1 MCEASQTKRQTR
13 GTKDGI
19 HRLAAASP
27 FIYCGANMFD
37 PFVIKQQ
44 RNEIKYY
51 GAMFTCMARWAAHIE
66 ITDLSILTIS
76 PCVTR
81 FHCLFSHGL
90 MVGSSFLTVAQLL
103 GEFFPKLTVFWKNK
117 HKHIPM
123 LINNAFLVWLT
134 KIKQAF
140 AVLYLRVGYYCSSC

>member
-1 MCEASQTKRQTR
+1 MEQKMA
-13 GTKDGI
+13 DLPI

-27 FIYCGANMFD
+27 FTYCGVNMFG

-44 RNEIKYY
+44 RNEIQ
-51 GAMFTCMARWAAHIE
+51 AMFTCMARWAVHIE
-66 ITDLSILTIS
+66 ITDLSTLMVS

-81 FHCLFSHGL
+81 FHCLFSYGL

-103 GEFFPKLTVFWKNK
+103 REFFPKLTVFWKNK

-123 LINNAFLVWLT
+123 LIKNAFLVWLT

-140 AVLYLRVGYYCSSC
+140 TVLYLRVGYHCSSC